1 MLVIGILVRWH
12 EVEMTTKLSHPLSAL
27 QSAKHA
33 SKLVKG
39 LVAIT
44 GKPTT
49 LYPSTPQNPSA
60 VGDGVAV
67 VEVEVMVVSEDVLEV
82 TGMGV
87 DVEDSLDNDSL
98 DEVLVVDSLVEEL
111 EIRTRLEEEALLE
124 LELLRELEESRVE
137 ELIAELEE
145 TASHFPN
152 PG

>member
-1 MLVIGILVRWH
+1 
-12 EVEMTTKLSHPLSAL
+12 
-27 QSAKHA
+27 
-33 SKLVKG
+33 
-39 LVAIT
+39 
-44 GKPTT
+44 
-49 LYPSTPQNPSA
+49 
-60 VGDGVAV
+60 
-67 VEVEVMVVSEDVLEV
+67 
-82 TGMGV
+82 MGV